1 MDENGTLELLKA
13 QQKSRLFTAMLVKGV
28 LAAVS
33 TVFLMRSMPLNLA
46 TVILGAFLFALVYDV
61 CYLYQFSLNLTR
73 NYIIAFFVFLL
84 LVGGGLTLY
93 NKAVEKYGFL
103 NGDYAPWMEYVIV
116 FCLTLVLLLPLIFN
130 IRSIIALSRR

>member
-28 LAAVS
+28 LAAVG
-33 TVFLMRSMPLNLA
+33 TVFLMKSMPLNLA
-46 TVILGAFLFALVYDV
+46 TIIIGAFLFALVYDV
-61 CYLYQFSLNLTR
+61 CYLYQLCLNLTR
-73 NYIIAFFVFLL
+73 NYIVAFFVLFLL
-84 LVGGGLTLY
+84 AGGGLTLY

-103 NGDYAPWMEYVIV
+103 NGDYTPWMEYVIV